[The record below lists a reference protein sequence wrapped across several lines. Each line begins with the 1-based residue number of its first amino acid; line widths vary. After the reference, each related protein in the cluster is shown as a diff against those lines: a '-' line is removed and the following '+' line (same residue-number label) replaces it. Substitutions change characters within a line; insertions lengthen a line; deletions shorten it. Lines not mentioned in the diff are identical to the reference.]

1 MKTTPFWWEQAEP
14 AHGERS
20 FDKDACSVLIV
31 GAGYTGLSAAITL
44 AEAGVSDVF
53 VVDAMRIG
61 EGASSRNG
69 GQIGNAPKFDL
80 AYATRKFGAK
90 RASEIMDD
98 YEQSMPFMLKRA
110 STLADGFDLSL
121 NGSVTGIHSQK
132 DMRKLLAIRDALPA
146 DQRNGFEILDKAGMR
161 RVLNSDIYVGALLK
175 HGQGGLHP
183 AKYVQALANRARSL
197 GVRIFTG
204 WQYQGATRD
213 GAGHRVQLS
222 EGQGGQTGIRA
233 DKVLLSV
240 NGYAG
245 PEQKWLRK
253 RIIPVQSYM
262 IATEPL
268 PFDRM
273 EALIP
278 QNRVAGDTKHILYY
292 YRRSPDGTRMLFGG
306 RARFSTSTE
315 AESAVGLRR
324 FMTHTFPSL
333 KDAKI
338 THSWLGNVC
347 FSYDFVTHVGRMEDG
362 VYYSSCYNGNG
373 VSMATYMGHRAAE
386 MLLGVPGHDRG
397 VVNTHFPRILFYNGN
412 PWFLPLVGNWYRF
425 LDRSARWFG

>member
-1 MKTTPFWWEQAEP
+1 MKTTPFWWEDAEP

-31 GAGYTGLSAAITL
+31 GSGYTGLSAAITL
-44 AEAGVSDVF
+44 AEAGVGNVF

-80 AYATRKFGAK
+80 AYATRRFGAK

-110 STLADGFDLSL
+110 ATLSDPIDLNLS
-121 NGSVTGIHSQK
+121 GAVTGIHSSK
-132 DMRKLLAIRDALPA
+132 DMRQLRALRDSLPA
-146 DQRNGFEILDKAGMR
+146 DKSKDLVIFDKSEMGV
-161 RVLNSDIYVGALLK
+161 VLKSDIYVGAMLK
-175 HGQGGLHP
+175 HGHGGLHP
-183 AKYVQALANRARSL
+183 AKYVRALANRARSL

-204 WQYQGATRD
+204 WQYQGAPRD

-222 EGQGGQTGIRA
+222 DGRGGTAVIKA

-268 PFDRM
+268 PLDRM

-315 AESAVGLRR
+315 EQSAVGLRQ
-324 FMTHTFPSL
+324 FMLHTFPSL
-333 KDAKI
+333 KDARI

-347 FSYDFVTHVGRMEDG
+347 FAYDFVTHVGRMDDG
-362 VYYSSCYNGNG
+362 IYYSSCYNGNG

-386 MLLGVPGHDRG
+386 MLMGVPGHDRG
-397 VVNTHFPRILFYNGN
+397 VVNTHFPRIWFYNGN
-412 PWFLPLVGNWYRF
+412 PWFLPMVGNWYRF